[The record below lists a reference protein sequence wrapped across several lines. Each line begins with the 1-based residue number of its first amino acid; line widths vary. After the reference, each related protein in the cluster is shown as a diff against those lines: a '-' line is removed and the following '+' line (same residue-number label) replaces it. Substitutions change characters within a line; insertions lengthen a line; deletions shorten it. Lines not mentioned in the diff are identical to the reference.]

1 MSDAIETPAIQPT
14 TIQAPAIKVS
24 SKSMPAVG
32 LGLWKIDQDSAA
44 DAVYEAIKV
53 GYRHLDSASDYG
65 NEQQVGEGIA
75 RALADGLCSREE
87 LWVTTKL
94 WNTYHRAEYVEAAC
108 RRSMDDLGLD
118 YIDLYLVHFPIAL
131 RYVDFNHRYPAEW
144 IFDHSAEN
152 PGMEL
157 DQVPLSETWGAM
169 EQLVENGLV
178 RQIGVC
184 NYSAALLHDL
194 MSYARIKPAML
205 QIESHPYLTQEALL
219 RTARSYNMAV
229 TAFSPLGS
237 LSYVELNMA
246 GANDTVLTDPSVLA
260 AAQRTGA
267 TAAQVV
273 LRWGIQ
279 RGTAVIPKTSNPQR
293 LIENLTLTEFSL
305 SDGEM
310 DAISALNQ
318 NRRFNDP
325 AQFCEAAF
333 NTFHSIYD

>member
-1 MSDAIETPAIQPT
+1 MNQVINVTGNQ
-14 TIQAPAIKVS
+14 
-24 SKSMPAVG
+24 MPAVG
-32 LGLWKIDQDSAA
+32 LGLWKIGA
-44 DAVYEAIKV
+44 DAVAEAVYQAIKV

-65 NEQQVGEGIA
+65 NEKQVGEGIA
-75 RALADGLCSREE
+75 RAIADGLCSRED
-87 LWVTTKL
+87 LWVTSKL
-94 WNTYHRAEYVEAAC
+94 WNTYHRQEYVEAAC

-131 RYVDFNHRYPAEW
+131 SYVDFNHRYPAEW
-144 IFDHSAEN
+144 IHDPSAEN

-157 DQVPLSETWGAM
+157 DVVPLSETWGAM
-169 EQLVENGLV
+169 EQLVQNGLV

-184 NYSAALLHDL
+184 NYSASLLHDL

-205 QIESHPYLTQEALL
+205 QIESHPYLTQEPLL
-219 RTARSYNMAV
+219 RTAQAYNIAV

-237 LSYVELNMA
+237 LSYVAIDMA
-246 GANDTVLTDPSVLA
+246 SASDTVLTQPVVLA
-260 AAQRTGA
+260 AAERTGA
-267 TAAQVV
+267 TPAQVV

-293 LIENLTLTEFSL
+293 LVENLTLSEFNL
-305 SDGEM
+305 SDDEM
-310 DAISALNQ
+310 AGISALNQ

-325 AQFCEAAF
+325 GVFCESAF

>member
-1 MSDAIETPAIQPT
+1 MNQVINVTGNQ
-14 TIQAPAIKVS
+14 
-24 SKSMPAVG
+24 MPAVG
-32 LGLWKIDQDSAA
+32 LGLWKIDA
-44 DAVYEAIKV
+44 DAVAEAVYQAIKV

-65 NEQQVGEGIA
+65 NEKQVGEGIA
-75 RALADGLCSREE
+75 RAIADGLCSRED
-87 LWVTTKL
+87 LWVTSKL
-94 WNTYHRAEYVEAAC
+94 WNTYHRQEHVEAAC

-131 RYVDFNHRYPAEW
+131 SYVDFNHRYPAEW
-144 IFDHSAEN
+144 IHDPSAEN

-157 DQVPLSETWGAM
+157 DAVPLSETWGVM
-169 EQLVENGLV
+169 EQLVQNGLV

-184 NYSAALLHDL
+184 NYSASLLHDL

-205 QIESHPYLTQEALL
+205 QIESHPYLTQEPLL
-219 RTARSYNMAV
+219 RTAQAYNIAV

-237 LSYVELNMA
+237 LSYVAIDMA
-246 GANDTVLTDPSVLA
+246 SASDTVLTQPVVLEA
-260 AAQRTGA
+260 AERTGA
-267 TAAQVV
+267 TPAQVV

-293 LIENLTLTEFSL
+293 LVENLTLSEFNL
-305 SDGEM
+305 SDDEM
-310 DAISALNQ
+310 AGISALNQ

-325 AQFCEAAF
+325 GVFCESAF